1 MKKIALL
8 CSFLWFAHQL
18 SGMAAAEMRP
28 VPKMRAGI
36 PPFTVIEAI
45 ARANQ
50 QSVALTAKQPPTP
63 RTTPYM
69 TWLADCD
76 ARIHEGLVIGT
87 DADKVY
93 TVRNLGNQLALATGA
108 IDYGIR
114 QLYSP
119 VLLITGHTGSET
131 LRAFMEGY
139 AHLGDAIRRDLD
151 HLHLPMAEPPA
162 DKENKKQNPAEIRWL
177 HLVEQ
182 NVDYQVA
189 QAVERYQD
197 RIKEGRLVVIGGVI
211 DLANQYGE
219 GKDRLFFININ
230 GETDPV
236 KLRKLRHLVRLDP
249 DQLGFVGRRP
259 PTKASSASS
268 DQ

>member
-1 MKKIALL
+1 MKKLALL
-8 CSFLWFAHQL
+8 CSFLWFTHQL
-18 SGMAAAEMRP
+18 TCLTAAEMRP
-28 VPKMRAGI
+28 IPKMRAGI

-50 QSVALTAKQPPTP
+50 QSVALAAKQPAPP
-63 RTTPYM
+63 ETTPYM

-108 IDYGIR
+108 IDYGVR

-119 VLLITGHTGSET
+119 VLLITGHTGSEA

-139 AHLGDAIRRDLD
+139 GHLGEAIRRDLD
-151 HLHLPMAEPPA
+151 HLHVPLATTTPV
-162 DKENKKQNPAEIRWL
+162 DKKKQSPPEIRLL

-189 QAVERYQD
+189 QAVDRYRD
-197 RIKEGRLVVIGGVI
+197 RVKEGRLVVIGGII
-211 DLANQYGE
+211 DLMNQYGE
-219 GKDRLFFININ
+219 GKNRLLLININ
-230 GETDPV
+230 GEIDPG
-236 KLRKLRHLVRLDP
+236 KLKKLRHLVRLDP
-249 DQLGFVGRRP
+249 GQLNFVGRRP
-259 PTKASSASS
+259 PKGTTAPPTLP
-268 DQ
+268 